1 MKHFEKRIENVK
13 MNREQEIEHLK
24 DSALVEFSRNLK
36 LSGKFK
42 LLEDALSKL
51 ESSKDLTTVEYDH
64 EFMYQYIRFD
74 FSDIID
80 VDSKLER
87 ELLVRFLEENDF
99 FMIPDFENSVL
110 TMSIGPVIVIDHDG
124 DVYDQ
129 DSNKV
134 ILKKH
139 DYETTEERNEK
150 IEEYMEKTGCFPSV
164 VALDYYG
171 RPIGYVKTT
180 KGA

>member
-1 MKHFEKRIENVK
+1 MKHFEKQIENVK
-13 MNREQEIEHLK
+13 MNCEQEIEDLK
-24 DSALVEFSRNLK
+24 DSALVEFTRQLK
-36 LSGKFK
+36 SSGKLK

-64 EFMYQYIRFD
+64 EFMHQYIRFN

-80 VDSKLER
+80 ADSKLER

-99 FMIPDFENSVL
+99 FMIPDFENSLL
-110 TMSIGPVIVIDHDG
+110 TMNIGPCICISYDG
-124 DVYDQ
+124 VVWDQ
-129 DSNKV
+129 DSSKV
-134 ILKKH
+134 ILREH

-164 VALDYYG
+164 VKLDYYG
-171 RPIGYVKTT
+171 QPIGYVNTT
-180 KGA
+180 KGN

>member
-1 MKHFEKRIENVK
+1 MKHFEKQIENVK
-13 MNREQEIEHLK
+13 MNCEQEIEDLK
-24 DSALVEFSRNLK
+24 DSELVEFTRQLK
-36 LSGKFK
+36 SSGKFK

-64 EFMYQYIRFD
+64 EFMHQYIRFD

-110 TMSIGPVIVIDHDG
+110 TMNIGPCICIGPDGIVW
-124 DVYDQ
+124 DQ

-150 IEEYMEKTGCFPSV
+150 IEEYMEKNGYFPSV
-164 VALDYYG
+164 VKLDYYG
-171 RPIGYVKTT
+171 QPIGYVNTT
-180 KGA
+180 KGN